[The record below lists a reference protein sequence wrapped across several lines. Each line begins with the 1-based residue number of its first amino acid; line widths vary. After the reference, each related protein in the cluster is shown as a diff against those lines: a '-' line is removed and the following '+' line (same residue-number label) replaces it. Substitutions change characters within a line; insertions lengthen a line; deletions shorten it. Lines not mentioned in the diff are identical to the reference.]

1 MGDSKLKKKLKIFF
15 KYMSNILSWTLFV
28 VLSFCCA
35 FLIYYFVSM
44 KIYEKKGP
52 GHEPLI
58 SVYTIISGS
67 MEPEIRVYD
76 MIVDMKV
83 ENPAD
88 LKVGDVISYNSTK
101 LKPGE
106 KISVTHKIIA
116 IQIEDGKYV
125 FTTKGINNPT
135 KDSYPV
141 YFEDI
146 SGKVIFK
153 IPQLGRIQ
161 FLLASKFGYLICI
174 LIPAVIIILKNTVK
188 LIRLLKLEERF
199 PNNILFMPIK
209 PSQKLLTLK
218 GYEKPFERV
227 EIPKESEDEPV
238 KVKQEKSLEE
248 IYDELKQLSNK
259 NKL

>member
-1 MGDSKLKKKLKIFF
+1 MSDSKLKKNFKIFF
-15 KYMSNILSWTLFV
+15 KYLSSILSWTLFV
-28 VLSFCCA
+28 VLSLCCA
-35 FLIYYFVSM
+35 FLIYYFISM
-44 KIYEKKGP
+44 NIYARKGP

-58 SVYTIISGS
+58 SIYTIVSGS
-67 MEPEIRVYD
+67 MEPEIKVFD
-76 MIVDMKV
+76 MIVDKKV
-83 ENPAD
+83 DNPAD

-116 IQIEDGKYV
+116 IQVIDGKYV
-125 FTTKGINNPT
+125 FTTKGINNPA

-161 FLLASKFGYLICI
+161 FLLASKFGYVLCI

-199 PNNILFMPIK
+199 PNNILFMPIR
-209 PSQKLLTLK
+209 PEQKLLTLK
-218 GYEKPFERV
+218 GYIKPFEKV
-227 EIPKESEDEPV
+227 ELPKEVEDKPKEI
-238 KVKQEKSLEE
+238 KEEKTLNE
-248 IYDELKQLSNK
+248 IYEELKNLSNK